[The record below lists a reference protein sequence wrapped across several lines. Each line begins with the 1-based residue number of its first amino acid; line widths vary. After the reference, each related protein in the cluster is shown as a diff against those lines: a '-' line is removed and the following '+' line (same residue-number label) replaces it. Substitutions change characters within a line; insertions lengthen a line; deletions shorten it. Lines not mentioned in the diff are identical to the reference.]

1 MTVFLGM
8 LAGISLLAFINHFF
22 ISLRLNWNS
31 LHLRFSAVCLTSM
44 VYTLCTMLE
53 YQTTSIDCY
62 FNLLRV
68 QMFAVS
74 FFMTAAILFT
84 ATYTGGRITKPAAA
98 FIGLI
103 NLFMIARLFHPTTLT
118 FADP

>member
-1 MTVFLGM
+1 MTISIMTVFLGM

-31 LHLRFSAVCLTSM
+31 LHLRFSAVCLTAM

-53 YQTTSIDCY
+53 YQTTSIDSY
-62 FNLLRV
+62 FNLIRV

-74 FFMTAAILFT
+74 FFMTIPHSTSVRCALPNQISSM
-84 ATYTGGRITKPAAA
+84 GRINPSK
-98 FIGLI
+98 GS
-103 NLFMIARLFHPTTLT
+103 
-118 FADP
+118 